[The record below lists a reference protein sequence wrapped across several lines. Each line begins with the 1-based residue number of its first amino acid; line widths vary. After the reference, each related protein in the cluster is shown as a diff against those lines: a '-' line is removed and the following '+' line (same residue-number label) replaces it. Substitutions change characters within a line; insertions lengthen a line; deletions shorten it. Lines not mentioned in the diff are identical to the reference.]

1 MGSRKPHFWSKQ
13 QNVRHKSVAEHF
25 ATTKKAVMH
34 TTASQAVTY
43 EPNWVNKNKDPQR
56 TTVNEAS
63 KKCQKNA
70 LIKRDTG
77 E

>member
-1 MGSRKPHFWSKQ
+1 MCGTKAQ
-13 QNVRHKSVAEHF
+13 QNTLQQQKRQ
-25 ATTKKAVMH
+25 
-34 TTASQAVTY
+34 ASQAVTY